1 MHLPYTNQQCCVT
14 NHPKRICDLYPFPKV
29 FLACILLI
37 AKVKKEFPTYF
48 WKSIDWEY
56 ALQNQLNRKPPNHGQ
71 KSTTQNF

>member
-1 MHLPYTNQQCCVT
+1 
-14 NHPKRICDLYPFPKV
+14 LYPFPKV